1 MTPHK
6 IGFLNIEYFDENGA
20 CFGGYGMTSKLIMEH
35 FNANGSPLRFEMLL
49 TRHAHRLSTKRVG
62 SAEIILAPSPDA
74 WQLGRM
80 WQYTRF
86 LNRLHLDLLLA
97 LEYYPQYWPALRLL
111 PKTPVLV
118 WIHDP
123 RPEESIERIATVPLE
138 MLANG
143 KRTVEEFKRPCRDKR
158 ESIQRLMA
166 TSRRSGRP
174 VLFATMARWLTPL
187 ARTLYGLPEIEPFF
201 LPIPVGIPPLTPQ
214 AVSPSPSVCFLG
226 RLDPIKRP
234 WIFFELAKR
243 FPQVEFLVAGVTD
256 YPDIMNPI
264 IHRYT
269 DVPNLKFL
277 GLVTGAEK
285 AALLN
290 RVWAVVNTSVH
301 ESLSVSLLEAF
312 AYGKPFIC
320 SQNPD
325 QLVERFGV
333 YTGELPGEGLDE
345 RTLGAFAHALERLL
359 ANDEERIAKGHAG
372 RQCIAEH
379 YSFERFEQALRGAV
393 SSVGAERKPSR

>member
-1 MTPHK
+1 MTPSR
-6 IGFLNIEYFDENGA
+6 IGFLNIEYFDEHGA

-35 FNANGSPLRFEMLL
+35 FNANGSPLRFDMLM
-49 TRHAHRLSTKRVG
+49 TRRAHRLSTKRVG
-62 SAEIILAPSPDA
+62 GTEIILAPAPYA
-74 WQLGRM
+74 WQLGRVRR
-80 WQYTRF
+80 YRTF
-86 LNRLHLDLLLA
+86 LDHLNLDLVLA

-123 RPEESIERIATVPLE
+123 RPEEAIERIATVPLE
-138 MLANG
+138 ILANG
-143 KRTVEEFKRPCRDKR
+143 KRTVEEFKQPCRDKR

-174 VLFATMARWLTPL
+174 VLFATMANWLTPL

-201 LPIPVGIPPLTPQ
+201 LPIPVDVPPLAPQ
-214 AVSPSPSVCFLG
+214 AVSPRPSVCFLG

-256 YPDIMNPI
+256 YSDIMNPI
-264 IHRYT
+264 ISRYAA
-269 DVPNLKFL
+269 VPNLKFL
-277 GLVTGAEK
+277 GLVTGAQK

-290 RVWAVVNTSVH
+290 RVWALVNTSVH
-301 ESLSVSLLEAF
+301 ESLSVSLLEAL
-312 AYGKPFIC
+312 AYGKPFIA

-345 RTLGAFAHALERLL
+345 RTLGAFAAALERLL
-359 ANDEERIAKGHAG
+359 SNDEERIAKGRAG
-372 RQCIAEH
+372 RQYIAEH
-379 YSFERFEQALRGAV
+379 YSFERFEQILAGVLT
-393 SSVGAERKPSR
+393 